1 MPRYRSQAWRAFRP
15 GSSGDAASAA
25 AAEPLPGAPRGEPP
39 RALQESC
46 RILGVDPGSRLTGWG
61 IIEADGPDCRCLA
74 HGRIE
79 VGSLPV
85 AQRLARI
92 HAALA
97 EIIGLWRPTEAAV
110 ERVFVGRNV
119 DSALKLG
126 QARGAALAAI
136 GVLEVAEY
144 APRAVKLATTGFGGA
159 EKLQV
164 AHMMRALLKVEGR
177 LTADAADALAVALCH
192 AQHRRLAGVLRARS
206 IG

>member
-1 MPRYRSQAWRAFRP
+1 MPPPDACALARARQHAP
-15 GSSGDAASAA
+15 VRQDA
-25 AAEPLPGAPRGEPP
+25 
-39 RALQESC
+39 C
-46 RILGVDPGSRLTGWG
+46 RILGLDPGSRLTGWG
-61 IIEADGPDCRCLA
+61 VIEVDGADCRCLA
-74 HGRIE
+74 QGRIE

-92 HAALA
+92 HEAVTAVIA
-97 EIIGLWRPTEAAV
+97 DWRPAEAAV

-119 DSALKLG
+119 ESALKLG
-126 QARGAALAAI
+126 QARGAALAAL
-136 GVLEVAEY
+136 GALEVVEY
-144 APRAVKLATTGFGGA
+144 APRAVKLATTGYGGA

-192 AQHRRLAGVLRARS
+192 AQHRRLAGVLQARS